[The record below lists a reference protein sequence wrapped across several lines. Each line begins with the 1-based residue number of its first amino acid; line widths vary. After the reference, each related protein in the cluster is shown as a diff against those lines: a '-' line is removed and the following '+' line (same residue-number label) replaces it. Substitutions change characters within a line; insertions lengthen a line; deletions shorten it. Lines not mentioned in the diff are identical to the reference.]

1 MWSQEP
7 ATLQL
12 SLVILTNC
20 AHTLYTHTQLCAHT
34 SAEYIL
40 YADLSSVFM
49 MLMKKRKG
57 ILGSAKTFALD
68 S

>member
-7 ATLQL
+7 AILQL

-20 AHTLYTHTQLCAHT
+20 AHTLYTHTQLCAHM
-34 SAEYIL
+34 SAEYTV

-57 ILGSAKTFALD
+57 IFGSVKTFALH